1 MTVARSAWSSRN
13 REEVADEAGSE
24 VVVVVVVVL
33 EAEVDVAVSCDVI
46 FKE

>member
-1 MTVARSAWSSRN
+1 MVARSAWSSRN

-24 VVVVVVVVL
+24 VVVVVVVL